1 MFSGE
6 PSLQLGWAFYYTLLY
21 MHLIKIENYDLKVSD
36 EALLVKPIRKLFH
49 QDRSKGKEQFYKQ
62 MSILF
67 FVYSPMSNYSYIV
80 DEKERLKEVCE
91 QEGIKDFKMT
101 ADFKEAV
108 EVYKKLV
115 ITPEALLLEDTN
127 TFIDKSRKVLRDI
140 NYDELDDIKDKV
152 TTMKTGMAIAD
163 MVPKLVKNLAEAK
176 KIIEKEQEETGN
188 ARGSQEL
195 TIGDLGMN

>member
-1 MFSGE
+1 MK
-6 PSLQLGWAFYYTLLY
+6 
-21 MHLIKIENYDLKVSD
+21 LIKQENFELKVAD
-36 EALLVKPIRKLFH
+36 EALLVKPIRKLYH
-49 QDRSKGKEQFYKQ
+49 QDRSQGKERFYQQ

-67 FVYSPMSNYSYIV
+67 FVYSPASNYSYIT

-91 QEGIKDFKMT
+91 QEGIKDFKMS

-108 EVYKKLV
+108 KVYKKLC

-163 MVPKLVKNLAEAK
+163 MVPKLVKNLADAK
-176 KIIEKEQEETGN
+176 KIIEKELEETSN

-195 TIGDLGMN
+195 TVFDIDRD

>member
-1 MFSGE
+1 MK
-6 PSLQLGWAFYYTLLY
+6 
-21 MHLIKIENYDLKVSD
+21 LIKQENYEIKISD
-36 EALLVKPIRKLFH
+36 EALLVKPIRKLYH
-49 QDRSKGKEQFYKQ
+49 QDRSQGKERFYQQ

-67 FVYSPMSNYSYIV
+67 FVYNPSSNYSYII

-101 ADFKEAV
+101 ADFKDAV
-108 EVYKKLV
+108 KIYKKLC

-127 TFIDKSRKVLRDI
+127 AFIDKSRKVLRDI

-152 TTMKTGMAIAD
+152 ATMKTGMSIAD

-176 KIIEKEQEETGN
+176 KIIEKEQEETSN

-195 TIGDLGMN
+195 TVFDIDRD

>member
-1 MFSGE
+1 
-6 PSLQLGWAFYYTLLY
+6 

-91 QEGIKDFKMT
+91 QEGIEDFKMT
-101 ADFKEAV
+101 TDFKEAV
-108 EVYKKLV
+108 KVYKKLV

-140 NYDELDDIKDKV
+140 DYDTISDIKDKV
-152 TTMKTGMAIAD
+152 NTMKTGMAIAD
-163 MVPKLVKNLAEAK
+163 MIPKLVKNLAEAK

-195 TIGDLGMN
+195 TIGDLGMD

>member
-1 MFSGE
+1 
-6 PSLQLGWAFYYTLLY
+6 
-21 MHLIKIENYDLKVSD
+21 MHLIKIENYELKVAD

-62 MSILF
+62 MSVLF

-80 DEKERLKEVCE
+80 DEKDRLKEVCE

-108 EVYKKLV
+108 KVYKKLV

-127 TFIDKSRKVLRDI
+127 IFIDKSRKVLRDI
-140 NYDELDDIKDKV
+140 NYDKLEDIKDKV

-195 TIGDLGMN
+195 TIGDLGMD

>member
-1 MFSGE
+1 
-6 PSLQLGWAFYYTLLY
+6 

-108 EVYKKLV
+108 KAYKKLV

-152 TTMKTGMAIAD
+152 TTMKTGMA
-163 MVPKLVKNLAEAK
+163 
-176 KIIEKEQEETGN
+176 
-188 ARGSQEL
+188 
-195 TIGDLGMN
+195 